1 MCLRQR
7 LKGQLSS
14 AIAAGRPTPWSAR
27 LIGDH
32 SETEVEFVRLEQL
45 AVEAGSIHCRPNN
58 STTIRNEDLKS
69 ISDRLAK
76 QVTYLLEAIGPVEL
90 DADSATILM
99 RSVPPSQEDADK
111 RAYYE
116 VIVRPKEIGIRR
128 FECTPG
134 QPRKPTSMILSVEV
148 LARLIADLD
157 GVL

>member
-32 SETEVEFVRLEQL
+32 SETEVDFVRLEQL
-45 AVEAGSIHCRPNN
+45 AVEVGSIRCHPNAGSIP
-58 STTIRNEDLKS
+58 SEDLKS

-76 QVTYLLEAIGPVEL
+76 QVTYLLEPIGPVEL
-90 DADSATILM
+90 DSESATLMM
-99 RSVPPSQEDADK
+99 RSVPPSQEDAAK

-116 VIVRPKEIGIRR
+116 VIVQRNEIGIRR
-128 FECTPG
+128 FECAPG
-134 QPRKPTSMILSVEV
+134 QPRSATSMILSVEV